1 MKKLYILLIV
11 LSLPSIASA
20 QIWATAGYGITW
32 LNTDGAD
39 FIIDRYNSTRNYLTK
54 ELDKPGA
61 FTGFGI
67 NGGLNFV
74 NIQMDV
80 RYNFR
85 STQLTSEGVVN
96 GTNFKREIDM
106 SFDSFGFGIGYG
118 AFEDMI
124 GYGIGATIEII
135 SPAISTKITE
145 SSEMEV
151 DVTSFSTA
159 VSPHVI
165 LMIKLG
171 KDIPLGFTIRSYY
184 TIGIDEIDYSDLNK
198 TINPATYS
206 NDQTEDQVSTLKGFG
221 IELQFGLITSLG
233 F

>member
-1 MKKLYILLIV
+1 MKKIYILLFV

-20 QIWATAGYGITW
+20 QIWVTAGYGFSW
-32 LNTDGAD
+32 LNTDGAN
-39 FIIDRYNSTRNYLTK
+39 FIIDRYNGTRNYLSK
-54 ELDKPGA
+54 ELDRPGA

-74 NIQMDV
+74 SIQMDV

-118 AFEDMI
+118 AFEDII

-135 SPAISTKITE
+135 RPEISTKITG
-145 SSEMEV
+145 SSETEV

-171 KDIPLGFTIRSYY
+171 KDIPIGFSVRPYY
-184 TIGIDEIDYSDLNK
+184 TIGLDEIDYSDLNK
-198 TINPATYS
+198 TINPATYE
-206 NDQTEDQVSTLKGFG
+206 NDQAENQISTLKGFG
-221 IELQFGLITSLG
+221 IELQFGLMTSLG

>member
-1 MKKLYILLIV
+1 MKKIFILLIF
-11 LSLPSIASA
+11 LFLPSIASA
-20 QIWATAGYGITW
+20 QIWVTAGYGFSW

-39 FIIDRYNSTRNYLTK
+39 YIIDRYNSTRNYLTK
-54 ELDKPGA
+54 ELDKPGT

-80 RYNFR
+80 RYTFR

-96 GTNFKREIDM
+96 GTDFKREIDM

-135 SPAISTKITE
+135 RPAISTNINE

-159 VSPHVI
+159 VSPHAI

-171 KDIPLGFTIRSYY
+171 EEIPFGFTIRPYY
-184 TIGIDEIDYSDLNK
+184 MIGIDEIDYTELNK
-198 TINPATYS
+198 AINPATYS
-206 NDQTEDQVSTLKGFG
+206 NDQTENQTSKLKGFG

>member
-1 MKKLYILLIV
+1 
-11 LSLPSIASA
+11 
-20 QIWATAGYGITW
+20 

-39 FIIDRYNSTRNYLTK
+39 FVIDRYNNTRNYLSK

-67 NGGLNFV
+67 NGGLNFI
-74 NIQMDV
+74 NIQMDA

-85 STQLTSEGVVN
+85 STQLISEGTVN
-96 GTNFKREIDM
+96 GNNFKREIDM
-106 SFDSFGFGIGYG
+106 SFDSFGLGIGYG
-118 AFEDMI
+118 AFEEMI
-124 GYGIGATIEII
+124 GFGVRLTMEII
-135 SPAISTKITE
+135 RPDITTKVTGSDE
-145 SSEMEV
+145 KEV

-171 KDIPLGFTIRSYY
+171 EDIPLGFTIRPYY
-184 TIGIDEIDYSDLNK
+184 TIGIDEIDYSDLNEI
-198 TINPATYS
+198 INPVTYA
-206 NDQTEDQVSTLKGFG
+206 NDQAEDQVSTLKGFG
-221 IELQFGLITSLG
+221 IEFQIGLVTSLG